1 VEIAMSPRKS
11 RHRIPEYVAQS
22 IRNKRKILL
31 HGPYNCPKCWMDK
44 LRIRV
49 DKEKKEVLA
58 VCGCGLEYSLDYV
71 QSFESVDY
79 FNKLTDGFNKK

>member
-1 VEIAMSPRKS
+1 MSPRKS
-11 RHRIPEYVAQS
+11 RQKIPGYIVQS
-22 IRNKRKILL
+22 NRKKRKKLL

-44 LRIRV
+44 LGIRV

-58 VCGCGLEYSLDYV
+58 VCSCGLEYSLDYV

-79 FNKLTDGFNKK
+79 FNKLIDGLNKK

>member
-1 VEIAMSPRKS
+1 MAMSPRKS
-11 RHRIPEYVAQS
+11 RQKIPGWVAQS
-22 IRNKRKILL
+22 IRNKRKMLL

-44 LRIRV
+44 LGIRV

-58 VCGCGLEYSLDYV
+58 VCSCGLEHRLNYV

-79 FNKLTDGFNKK
+79 FNKLIDGFNKK